1 MANKNPNWVDEFE
14 SKGYAVIED
23 FSTSEECDEMKAEM
37 YRVLNELEITAEH
50 MAVFSSSD
58 EEKFEA
64 SKWDYFFKSAGKV
77 RYFFEKDAL
86 KEDGTLTVPKD
97 RSICKVALA
106 LHWHNEVFKRFSFSN
121 KMKSLAHDLG
131 YKKPA
136 VVESVYLFNNP
147 GSGAH
152 DHHQDGGTFW
162 MEPMKLCGLFLAL
175 DDADEK
181 TGCMWFIPESHR
193 ESKPELPMIKQE
205 DDNGVISL
213 KPGDY
218 RFYADTSK
226 FTPCPAKKGSLVLIH
241 GLVVHKNNNNETN
254 EPKNAYTMHLVE
266 QEGTTWSPDNWLQ
279 STEELPF
286 NPLYSN

>member
-1 MANKNPNWVDEFE
+1 
-14 SKGYAVIED
+14 
-23 FSTSEECDEMKAEM
+23 MKAEM

-131 YKKPA
+131 YKQP
-136 VVESVYLFNNP
+136 VIPESVYLFNNP

-152 DHHQDGGTFW
+152 DDHRDGTYLQ

-175 DDADEK
+175 DDANEE

-193 ESKPELPMIKQE
+193 KS
-205 DDNGVISL
+205 
-213 KPGDY
+213 GD
-218 RFYADTSK
+218 RRLGADASK
-226 FTPCPAKKGSLVLIH
+226 FTPCLAKKGSLVLIH

-279 STEELPF
+279 STEEFPF
-286 NPLYSN
+286 TPLYSN

>member
-1 MANKNPNWVDEFE
+1 MANTNPNWVDEFE
-14 SKGYAVIED
+14 SKGYAVIKD
-23 FSTSEECDEMKAEM
+23 FATNEECDEMKAEM

-121 KMKSLAHDLG
+121 KMK
-131 YKKPA
+131 
-136 VVESVYLFNNP
+136 
-147 GSGAH
+147 
-152 DHHQDGGTFW
+152 

-175 DDADEK
+175 DDANEE

-193 ESKPELPMIKQE
+193 KS
-205 DDNGVISL
+205 
-213 KPGDY
+213 GD
-218 RFYADTSK
+218 RRLGADASK
-226 FTPCPAKKGSLVLIH
+226 FTPCLAKKGSLVLIH

-279 STEELPF
+279 STEEFPF
-286 NPLYSN
+286 TPLYSN